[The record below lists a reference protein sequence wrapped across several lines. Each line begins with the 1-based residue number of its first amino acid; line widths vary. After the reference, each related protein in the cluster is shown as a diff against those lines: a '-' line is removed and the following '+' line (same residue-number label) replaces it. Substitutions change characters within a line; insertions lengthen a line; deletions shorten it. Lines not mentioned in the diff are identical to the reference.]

1 MNFKLSQKAVI
12 SINTKYS
19 KKIQELASANGKYLP
34 TVVDVQAIAV
44 QTGCVANNQKRREF
58 YGSLPFFLIS

>member
-12 SINTKYS
+12 SINAKYS
-19 KKIQELASANGKYLP
+19 KKIQELANTKYLP
-34 TVVDVQAIAV
+34 TVVDVRAIAV

-58 YGSLPFFLIS
+58 YGSLPFF

>member
-19 KKIQELASANGKYLP
+19 KKIQELANTKWEVSANNCGC
-34 TVVDVQAIAV
+34 
-44 QTGCVANNQKRREF
+44 TGDC
-58 YGSLPFFLIS
+58 GSNWMRS

>member
-19 KKIQELASANGKYLP
+19 KKIQELANTKWKYLP
-34 TVVDVQAIAV
+34 TVVV
-44 QTGCVANNQKRREF
+44 
-58 YGSLPFFLIS
+58 